1 MSSRSNSLDSY
12 IKSTVASLALV
23 ALGLILALF
32 ALYWLPAFVGPV
44 LAGLGVLAALGA
56 ATFACAGAVV
66 LVRHRRGTRG
76 QRDLFLELNRSRE
89 PAALKAAGPRRITAL
104 RRWLA
109 RHLLGHDF
117 IVGDLVEVRPWT
129 EIRAMLDEHGTL
141 EQLPFMPEMLAMCGR
156 RAYVFRSMHRLF
168 DYRKTRRM
176 RHMNGAVLL
185 VETVCDGSSH
195 GSCEAA
201 CHTIWKAA
209 WLRRVDRTGSL
220 DAVPSS
226 AHHSN
231 SPTDTAVLL
240 FGTQPPRYSCQLTQL
255 HAASQP
261 IGEWSAANFL
271 RPVISGNVTLAAFL
285 VGWLTYAFN
294 ELQHWRQGVGFPTFD
309 PAVQGGNATEEIR
322 LRPGDQVRVRPS
334 AEIRATLN
342 DQMMHRGMWFE
353 PDMLKHCG
361 RPCQVQSEVSRLIDI
376 VTGEIRTMKTPAYML
391 RDTHFSGERQLF
403 NTQYEPLFWRSA
415 WLRRDAH

>member
-23 ALGLILALF
+23 ALGLIFALF

-44 LAGLGVLAALGA
+44 LAGLSVLAALGA

-209 WLRRVDRTGSL
+209 WLRRVDRTGSMS
-220 DAVPSS
+220 VPSS
-226 AHHSN
+226 ADRSS
-231 SPTDTAVLL
+231 SPTDTVVLL
-240 FGTQPPRYSCQLTQL
+240 FGTQPPRYTCQLTQL
-255 HAASQP
+255 HAASRCP
-261 IGEWSAANFL
+261 RSPAAENWPHSTH
-271 RPVISGNVTLAAFL
+271 RWAVTL
-285 VGWLTYAFN
+285 
-294 ELQHWRQGVGFPTFD
+294 H
-309 PAVQGGNATEEIR
+309 AT
-322 LRPGDQVRVRPS
+322 
-334 AEIRATLN
+334 A
-342 DQMMHRGMWFE
+342 
-353 PDMLKHCG
+353 
-361 RPCQVQSEVSRLIDI
+361 
-376 VTGEIRTMKTPAYML
+376 
-391 RDTHFSGERQLF
+391 
-403 NTQYEPLFWRSA
+403 
-415 WLRRDAH
+415 